1 MATSGSISVTVT
13 AYDTLKFSWWRNS
26 YNISG
31 NYTDIGWKIELIATN
46 YGYISSSVAKNWSVT
61 VNGENYSGTNYI
73 AINNNTT
80 KTLASGTTRIHHNA
94 DGTKSF
100 SYSFSQVFN
109 MNFNGWVGTKS
120 GSGSATL
127 DTIPR
132 YLAITKFDVSSGLE
146 SITCAWATD
155 VARDYTQYSLNN
167 GAWIDAGDSVAS
179 DNKSGTFTIKGLSPN
194 STYTVKVRLKRT
206 DSQLWTESSNKSV
219 TTKNIATV
227 SSAPSINFGDTARVT
242 VNNPSGATKNL
253 RIETL
258 NPTTTIAT
266 RNGIGND
273 VTVTF
278 TDSEWDALYKKL
290 GNSNSITI
298 RYVIDT
304 KGNSTYYSWVD
315 KTLTLKGNQKT
326 IKRNI
331 SGSWKRGK
339 VWIKVSGTWRRA
351 VIWIKINGTWRRS
364 I

>member
-1 MATSGSISVTVT
+1 MATSGSTSVTVT

-26 YNISG
+26 YSTSG
-31 NYTDIGWKIELIATN
+31 NYTDIGWKMELIATN
-46 YGYISSSVAKNWSVT
+46 YGLISSSVAKNWSVT
-61 VNGENYSGTNYI
+61 VNGTNYSGTNYI
-73 AINNNTT
+73 SIGNNAT
-80 KTLASGTTRIHHNA
+80 KTLASGTTRIYHNA
-94 DGTKSF
+94 DGTKTF

-109 MNFNGWVGTKS
+109 MNFNGYIGTKS

-127 DTIPR
+127 DSIPR

-146 SITCAWATD
+146 TISVAWGTD

-167 GAWIDAGDSVAS
+167 GAWTDAGDTVAS
-179 DNKSGTFTIKGLSPN
+179 GNKSGTFIIKGLAPN
-194 STYTVKVRLKRT
+194 KTYNVKIRLKRT
-206 DSQLWTESSNKSV
+206 DSQLWTESANKSI
-219 TTKNIATV
+219 TTKNVATIT
-227 SSAPSINFGDTARVT
+227 SAPNINFGDTARVT

-253 RIETL
+253 RIECGGA
-258 NPTTTIAT
+258 TIAT
-266 RNGIGND
+266 RNSIGND

-278 TDSEWDALYKKL
+278 NDSEWDAFYKKL
-290 GNSNSITI
+290 GNNNSITI

-304 KGNSTYYSWVD
+304 KGGSTYYNWVD

-339 VWIKVSGTWRRA
+339 VWINVSGTWKRA
-351 VIWIKINGTWRRS
+351 VIWVKINGTWRRS